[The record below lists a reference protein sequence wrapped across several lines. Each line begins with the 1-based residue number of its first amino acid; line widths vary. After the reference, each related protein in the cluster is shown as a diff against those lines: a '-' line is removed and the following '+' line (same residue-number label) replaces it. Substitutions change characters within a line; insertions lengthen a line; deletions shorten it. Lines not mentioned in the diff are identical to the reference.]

1 MYIDA
6 TRRDAAERRRKTTGH
21 ARDFSRR
28 AFHAGIG
35 VSSYERDL
43 FLLQET
49 LFPYVRQNLK
59 DYIETKWEDEEFKQ
73 DYEKLK
79 EQVNMGLT
87 SQTV

>member
-1 MYIDA
+1 M
-6 TRRDAAERRRKTTGH
+6 
-21 ARDFSRR
+21 
-28 AFHAGIG
+28 
-35 VSSYERDL
+35 

-79 EQVNMGLT
+79 EQVNMAL
-87 SQTV
+87 